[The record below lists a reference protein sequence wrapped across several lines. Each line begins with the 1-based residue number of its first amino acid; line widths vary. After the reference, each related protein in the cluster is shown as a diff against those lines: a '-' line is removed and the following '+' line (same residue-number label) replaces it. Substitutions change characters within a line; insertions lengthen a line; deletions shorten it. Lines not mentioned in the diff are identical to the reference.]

1 MYSNVWISLK
11 KLGYFVCRKNNME
24 EIQKKISQLSNELNE
39 HNHLYYIG
47 DAPVIT
53 DFKFD
58 QMLSELQ
65 DLEKQY
71 PQFKDPNSPTQRV
84 GGGVTKFFDTIE
96 HRYPMYSLSNTYS
109 KDELVQWETR
119 IRKILGVD
127 TEICY
132 TCELKFDGA
141 SISLTY
147 ENGALVQALTRGDG
161 VQGDAITTNVK
172 TINSIPLKLK
182 GNYPKF
188 FEIRGEIILPW
199 MGFHKMNEKR
209 AELGEPL
216 YSNPRNTASGSLKLQ
231 DSSLVAE
238 RPLICFFYALA
249 ADQLMIDSQFE
260 ALKKAREWGF
270 KVPDSASLA
279 HSIDEVFEFITE
291 WDEKRKSLP
300 YEIDGIV
307 IKVNQLNQQNKLG
320 FTAKAPRWAMAYKY
334 QAQQASTVL
343 LEVQYQVGRTGAI
356 TPVAIL
362 KPVLI
367 SGTIVKRASL
377 HNQDQIEKLGLRIG
391 DTVFVEKGG
400 EIIPKIIGIDQDKRA
415 SFKEEISFISNCPE
429 CKYPLT
435 REVGEVQHYCKNE
448 IACPPQQIGKIQ
460 HFIGRKAMNIEGL
473 GGETVSLLFH
483 EGLLSN
489 IADLYRLK
497 KEKILP
503 LERMAEKS
511 VNNLFE
517 GIGKSKDKPFSKV
530 LFGLGIRYVGETVAK
545 RLAKAFGSMNALMGA
560 TAEAMTETEEIG
572 GRIAES
578 VVKYFSKS
586 SNIEVI
592 KVLSSSGLQMEEAQN
607 LNKPHSIFKGK
618 KFVVS
623 GVFEHYSREGI
634 KSEIES
640 FGGIIISSVSSKTNF
655 LVAGDGTGP
664 SKKTKAVDL
673 KIPILNEKDFL
684 NLKEQGI

>member
-1 MYSNVWISLK
+1 
-11 KLGYFVCRKNNME
+11 ME
-24 EIQKKISQLSNELNE
+24 EIQKKILQLSDELHE
-39 HNHLYYIG
+39 HNRRYYIE
-47 DAPVIT
+47 DAPVIS
-53 DFKFD
+53 DLIFD
-58 QMLSELQ
+58 QMLSKLQ

-84 GGGVTKFFDTIE
+84 GGGVTKFFDTIV

-119 IRKILGVD
+119 VRKILGVD
-127 TEICY
+127 TEISY

-147 ENGALVQALTRGDG
+147 ENGSLVQALTRGDG
-161 VQGDAITTNVK
+161 VQGDAITTNIK

-238 RPLICFFYALA
+238 RPLICFLYALA

-270 KVPDSASLA
+270 KVPDSASLV

-291 WDEKRKSLP
+291 WDEKRKNLP

-307 IKVNQLNQQNKLG
+307 IKVNQFNQQDKLG
-320 FTAKAPRWAMAYKY
+320 FTAKAPRWAIAYKY
-334 QAQQASTVL
+334 QAEQASTEL

-415 SFKEEISFISNCPE
+415 SFIEEISFISNCPK
-429 CKYPLT
+429 CKFPLT

-460 HFIGRKAMNIEGL
+460 HFIGRKAMDIEGL

-511 VNNLFE
+511 VNNLLE
-517 GIGKSKDKPFSKV
+517 GIEKSKNKPFSKV

-545 RLAKAFGSMNALMGA
+545 RLAKAFGSMNSLMGA

-607 LNKPHSIFKGK
+607 LNKSHSVFKGK

-640 FGGIIISSVSSKTNF
+640 FGGIIINSVSSKTNF

-664 SKKTKAVDL
+664 SKKTKAIDL

-684 NLKEQGI
+684 NLKERGI

>member
-1 MYSNVWISLK
+1 
-11 KLGYFVCRKNNME
+11 ME

-39 HNHLYYIG
+39 HNHLYYIE

-231 DSSLVAE
+231 DSSLVAK
-238 RPLICFFYALA
+238 RPLICFLYALA

-307 IKVNQLNQQNKLG
+307 IKVNQFNQQNKLG

-400 EIIPKIIGIDQDKRA
+400 EIIPKIIGIDHDKRA
-415 SFKEEISFISNCPE
+415 FFKEEISFISNCPE

-460 HFIGRKAMNIEGL
+460 HFIGRKAMDIEGL

-517 GIGKSKDKPFSKV
+517 GIEKSKNKPFSKV

-664 SKKTKAVDL
+664 SKKTKAIDL

>member
-1 MYSNVWISLK
+1 
-11 KLGYFVCRKNNME
+11 ME
-24 EIQKKISQLSNELNE
+24 EIQKKILQLSNELNE
-39 HNHLYYIG
+39 HNHLYYIE

-307 IKVNQLNQQNKLG
+307 IKVNQFNQQNKLG

-460 HFIGRKAMNIEGL
+460 HFIGRKAMDIEGL

-517 GIGKSKDKPFSKV
+517 GIGKSKNKPFSKV

-684 NLKEQGI
+684 NLKEQGT

>member
-1 MYSNVWISLK
+1 
-11 KLGYFVCRKNNME
+11 ME
-24 EIQKKISQLSNELNE
+24 KIQKKILNLSNKLHE
-39 HNHLYYIG
+39 HNHRYYIE

-53 DFKFD
+53 DFTFD
-58 QMLSELQ
+58 KMLSELQ

-71 PQFKDPNSPTQRV
+71 PEFKDPNSPTQRV
-84 GGGVTKFFDTIE
+84 GGGVTKFFDTIV

-119 IRKILGVD
+119 IRKILGFD
-127 TEICY
+127 TEISY

-147 ENGALVQALTRGDG
+147 ENGVLVQALTRGDG
-161 VQGDAITTNVK
+161 VQGDAITTNIK

-231 DSSLVAE
+231 DSSLVAK
-238 RPLICFFYALA
+238 RPLICFLYALA

-307 IKVNQLNQQNKLG
+307 IKVNQFNQQNKLG

-400 EIIPKIIGIDQDKRA
+400 EIIPKIIGINHDKRT

-460 HFIGRKAMNIEGL
+460 HFIGRKAMDIEGL

-517 GIGKSKDKPFSKV
+517 GIGKSKNKPFSKV

-545 RLAKAFGSMNALMGA
+545 RLANAFGSMNTLMEATTEAL
-560 TAEAMTETEEIG
+560 TETEEIG
-572 GRIAES
+572 ERIAES

-607 LNKPHSIFKGK
+607 LNKSHSVFKGK

-640 FGGIIISSVSSKTNF
+640 FGGIIISSVSSKTDF
-655 LVAGDGTGP
+655 LLAGDGIGP
-664 SKKTKAVDL
+664 SKKTKAIDL
-673 KIPILNEKDFL
+673 NIPILNEKDFL
-684 NLKEQGI
+684 HLKEQGI

>member
-1 MYSNVWISLK
+1 
-11 KLGYFVCRKNNME
+11 ME

-238 RPLICFFYALA
+238 RPLICFLYALA

-270 KVPDSASLA
+270 KVPNSASLA

-307 IKVNQLNQQNKLG
+307 IKVNQFNQQNKLG

-460 HFIGRKAMNIEGL
+460 HFIGRKAMDIEGL

-517 GIGKSKDKPFSKV
+517 GIGKSKNKPFSKV

>member
-1 MYSNVWISLK
+1 
-11 KLGYFVCRKNNME
+11 ME

-39 HNHLYYIG
+39 HNHLYYIE

-238 RPLICFFYALA
+238 RPLICFLYALA

-270 KVPDSASLA
+270 KVPNSASLA

-307 IKVNQLNQQNKLG
+307 IKVNQFNQQNKLG

-400 EIIPKIIGIDQDKRA
+400 EIIPKIIGIDHDKRA

-429 CKYPLT
+429 CEYPLT

-460 HFIGRKAMNIEGL
+460 HFIGRKAMDIEGL

-511 VNNLFE
+511 VNNIFE
-517 GIGKSKDKPFSKV
+517 GIEKSKNKPFSKV

-607 LNKPHSIFKGK
+607 LNKTHSIFKGK

-640 FGGIIISSVSSKTNF
+640 FGGIIISSVSSKIDY
-655 LVAGDGTGP
+655 LVAGDGIGP
-664 SKKTKAVDL
+664 SKKTKAIDL
-673 KIPILNEKDFL
+673 NIPILNEKDFL
-684 NLKEQGI
+684 HLKEQGI

>member
-1 MYSNVWISLK
+1 
-11 KLGYFVCRKNNME
+11 ME
-24 EIQKKISQLSNELNE
+24 EIQKKILKLSNELHE
-39 HNHLYYIG
+39 HNHRYYIE
-47 DAPVIT
+47 DAPIIT
-53 DFKFD
+53 DFIFD
-58 QMLSELQ
+58 QMLMELQ

-71 PQFKDPNSPTQRV
+71 PQFKELNSPSQRV
-84 GGGVTKFFDTIE
+84 GGGVTKSFDTIV

-109 KDELVQWETR
+109 KEELVQWEAR
-119 IRKILGVD
+119 IRKVLGVD
-127 TEICY
+127 TEISY

-161 VQGDAITTNVK
+161 VQGDAITTNIK
-172 TINSIPLKLK
+172 TINSIPLRLK

-199 MGFHKMNEKR
+199 TGFHKMNEKR

-238 RPLICFFYALA
+238 RPLTCFLYALA
-249 ADQLMIDSQFE
+249 ADRLMIDSQFE

-270 KVPDSASLA
+270 TVPNSACLV
-279 HSIDEVFEFITE
+279 HSIDEVFKFITE
-291 WDEKRKSLP
+291 WDIKRKNLP

-307 IKVNQLNQQNKLG
+307 IKVNQFNQQDKLG

-334 QAQQASTVL
+334 QAEQLSTEL
-343 LEVQYQVGRTGAI
+343 LGVQYQVGRTGAI
-356 TPVAIL
+356 TPVAKL

-400 EIIPKIIGIDQDKRA
+400 EIIPKIIGVDSDKRA
-415 SFKEEISFISNCPE
+415 SFEEEITFINNCPE
-429 CKYPLT
+429 CEFPLT
-435 REVGEVQHYCKNE
+435 REVGEAQHYCKNE

-460 HFIGRKAMNIEGL
+460 HFIGRKAMDIEGL
-473 GGETVSLLFH
+473 GGETVSLLFY
-483 EGLLSN
+483 EGLLSS

-497 KEKILP
+497 KENILP

-517 GIGKSKDKPFSKV
+517 GIEKSKEKPFSKV

-545 RLAKAFGSMNALMGA
+545 RLAKAFGSLDALMGA
-560 TAEAMTETEEIG
+560 SIEALTETEEIG
-572 GRIAES
+572 ERIAES
-578 VVKYFSKS
+578 VVKYFSQS
-586 SNIEVI
+586 LNIEVI
-592 KVLSSSGLQMEEAQN
+592 KVLSSSGLQLEEVQY
-607 LNKPHSIFKGK
+607 LNESHSVFKGK
-618 KFVVS
+618 KIVIS
-623 GVFEHYSREGI
+623 GVFEHYSRESI

-640 FGGIIISSVSSKTNF
+640 FGGIIMSSVSLKTDY
-655 LVAGDGTGP
+655 LISGDGIGP
-664 SKKTKAVDL
+664 SKKVKAI
-673 KIPILNEKDFL
+673 KFNIPILNEKDFIY
-684 NLKEQGI
+684 LKEQGV

>member
-1 MYSNVWISLK
+1 
-11 KLGYFVCRKNNME
+11 ME

-39 HNHLYYIG
+39 HNHLYYIE

-127 TEICY
+127 SEICY

-238 RPLICFFYALA
+238 RPLICFLYALA

-307 IKVNQLNQQNKLG
+307 IKVNQFNQQNKLG

-415 SFKEEISFISNCPE
+415 SFKGEISFISNCPE

-460 HFIGRKAMNIEGL
+460 HFIGRKAMDIEGL

-517 GIGKSKDKPFSKV
+517 GIGKSKNKPFSKV

-560 TAEAMTETEEIG
+560 TIEALTETEEIG

-664 SKKTKAVDL
+664 SKKTKAIDL

>member
-1 MYSNVWISLK
+1 
-11 KLGYFVCRKNNME
+11 ME

-238 RPLICFFYALA
+238 RPLICFLYALA

-307 IKVNQLNQQNKLG
+307 IKVNQFNQQNKLG

-334 QAQQASTVL
+334 QAEQASTVL

-400 EIIPKIIGIDQDKRA
+400 EIIPKIIGIDHDKRA
-415 SFKEEISFISNCPE
+415 SFKEEISFISSCPE

-460 HFIGRKAMNIEGL
+460 HFIGRKAMDIEGL

-517 GIGKSKDKPFSKV
+517 GIGKSKNKPFSKV

-607 LNKPHSIFKGK
+607 LNKSHSVFKGK

-664 SKKTKAVDL
+664 SKKTKAIDL

>member
-1 MYSNVWISLK
+1 
-11 KLGYFVCRKNNME
+11 ME

-39 HNHLYYIG
+39 HNHLYYIE

-127 TEICY
+127 TKISY

-238 RPLICFFYALA
+238 RPLICFLYALA

-307 IKVNQLNQQNKLG
+307 IKVNQFNQQNKLG

-334 QAQQASTVL
+334 QAEQASTVL

-391 DTVFVEKGG
+391 
-400 EIIPKIIGIDQDKRA
+400 I
-415 SFKEEISFISNCPE
+415 
-429 CKYPLT
+429 
-435 REVGEVQHYCKNE
+435 
-448 IACPPQQIGKIQ
+448 
-460 HFIGRKAMNIEGL
+460 
-473 GGETVSLLFH
+473 LF
-483 EGLLSN
+483 L
-489 IADLYRLK
+489 LK
-497 KEKILP
+497 KE
-503 LERMAEKS
+503 EKS
-511 VNNLFE
+511 FL
-517 GIGKSKDKPFSKV
+517 K
-530 LFGLGIRYVGETVAK
+530 LLG
-545 RLAKAFGSMNALMGA
+545 
-560 TAEAMTETEEIG
+560 
-572 GRIAES
+572 
-578 VVKYFSKS
+578 
-586 SNIEVI
+586 
-592 KVLSSSGLQMEEAQN
+592 
-607 LNKPHSIFKGK
+607 
-618 KFVVS
+618 
-623 GVFEHYSREGI
+623 
-634 KSEIES
+634 
-640 FGGIIISSVSSKTNF
+640 
-655 LVAGDGTGP
+655 
-664 SKKTKAVDL
+664 
-673 KIPILNEKDFL
+673 
-684 NLKEQGI
+684 